1 MRMRDANRQP
11 HNDTRGTDDKRQT
24 IMVKTS
30 TTLSAKLVTAHARD
44 LHIAPRKMR
53 LVTNLVKNMNAL
65 DALTQLQHANKK
77 AAPMLIKLIQSAVA
91 NAKNNFSLDPQHLY
105 IKSITADMGKVMKRY
120 FPRARGSAF
129 EIKRK
134 MSHINIV
141 LEERK
146 KGKGSKVKAGFLNKP
161 KEEEKVENVDQQK
174 AVHEKPVKEEAKK
187 SQVFKTDEQL
197 KMSKVANKRRL
208 FNRKTGE

>member
-1 MRMRDANRQP
+1 MAKAI
-11 HNDTRGTDDKRQT
+11 T
-24 IMVKTS
+24 KTES
-30 TTLSAKLVTAHARD
+30 PKLVTAHARD

-65 DALTQLQHANKK
+65 DAMVQLQHANKK

-146 KGKGSKVKAGFLNKP
+146 TGKASKVKAGFLNKA
-161 KEEEKVENVDQQK
+161 KDEEKKVENVDQE
-174 AVHEKPVKEEAKK
+174 AATNTKPVKTEVKK

-197 KMSKVANKRRL
+197 KMSKAANKRRL

>member
-1 MRMRDANRQP
+1 MA
-11 HNDTRGTDDKRQT
+11 
-24 IMVKTS
+24 KTS
-30 TTLSAKLVTAHARD
+30 ATTESAKLVKASARH

-53 LVTNLVKNMNAL
+53 LVTGLVNGMNAL
-65 DALTQLQHANKK
+65 DAITQLEHANKK

-91 NAKNNFSLDPQHLY
+91 NAKNNFSLDVNHLF
-105 IKSITADMGKVMKRY
+105 IKSISADQSKVMKRY

-129 EIKRK
+129 EIRRK
-134 MSHINIV
+134 MSHVNII

-146 KGKGSKVKAGFLNKP
+146 AGKASKVKAGFLNKP
-161 KEEEKVENVDQQK
+161 KEEEKPESIDAKIASN
-174 AVHEKPVKEEAKK
+174 EKPTNEEVKK
-187 SQVFKTDEQL
+187 SQVFKTDEQK

>member
-1 MRMRDANRQP
+1 MPKALAN
-11 HNDTRGTDDKRQT
+11 
-24 IMVKTS
+24 KTE
-30 TTLSAKLVTAHARD
+30 SAKLVSAHARD

-65 DALTQLQHANKK
+65 DAMVQLQHANKK
-77 AAPMLIKLIQSAVA
+77 AAPMLIKLIQSAIA

-146 KGKGSKVKAGFLNKP
+146 KGKASKAKAGFLNKV
-161 KEEEKVENVDQQK
+161 KSEEHKVENVDQQK

-187 SQVFKTDEQL
+187 TQVFRTDEQL
-197 KMSKVANKRRL
+197 KMSKAANKRRL

>member
-1 MRMRDANRQP
+1 MTKAQN
-11 HNDTRGTDDKRQT
+11 
-24 IMVKTS
+24 VKTE
-30 TTLSAKLVTAHARD
+30 SARLVTAHARD

-53 LVTNLVKNMNAL
+53 LVTNLVKGMNAL
-65 DALTQLQHANKK
+65 DAITQLQHTEKK
-77 AAPMLIKLIQSAVA
+77 ASPMLIKLIQSAVA
-91 NAKNNFSLDPQHLY
+91 NAKNNFSMDPQHLF

-146 KGKGSKVKAGFLNKP
+146 KGKASKVKAGFLNKV
-161 KEEEKVENVDQQK
+161 KSEEPKVENVDQQAAVSDK
-174 AVHEKPVKEEAKK
+174 APKTEVKK
-187 SQVFKTDEQL
+187 SQVFRTDEQV
-197 KMSKVANKRRL
+197 KMNKAANKRRL

>member
-1 MRMRDANRQP
+1 MTEKLSQP
-11 HNDTRGTDDKRQT
+11 N
-24 IMVKTS
+24 S
-30 TTLSAKLVTAHARD
+30 KLVTAHARD

-65 DALTQLQHANKK
+65 DAIVQLQHTEKK
-77 AAPMLIKLIQSAVA
+77 ASPMLIKLIQSAVA
-91 NAKNNFSLDPQHLY
+91 NAKNNFSLDPQHLF

-146 KGKGSKVKAGFLNKP
+146 KGKASKAKAGFLNRP
-161 KEEEKVENVDQQK
+161 KEEPKVANVDQQK
-174 AVHEKPVKEEAKK
+174 AVNEKPVKEEPKK
-187 SQVFKTDEQL
+187 SQVFRTDEQK
-197 KMSKVANKRRL
+197 KMSNVANKRRL
-208 FNRKTGE
+208 FNRKSGE

>member
-1 MRMRDANRQP
+1 MA
-11 HNDTRGTDDKRQT
+11 
-24 IMVKTS
+24 KTA
-30 TTLSAKLVTAHARD
+30 TTTEKTKLVTATARH

-53 LVTNLVKNMNAL
+53 LVTNLVKGMNAL
-65 DALTQLQHANKK
+65 DAMVQLQHANKK

-91 NAKNNFSLDPQHLY
+91 NAKNNFSLDTDHLF
-105 IKSITADMGKVMKRY
+105 IKSITADQGKVMKRY

-129 EIKRK
+129 TIRRK
-134 MSHINIV
+134 MSHINLV

-146 KGKGSKVKAGFLNKP
+146 QGKASKGKAGFLNKT
-161 KEEEKVENVDQQK
+161 
-174 AVHEKPVKEEAKK
+174 KEEAKPESVDAKEATNQKPEKDQTKK
-187 SQVFKTDEQL
+187 SQVFKTDEQI

>member
-1 MRMRDANRQP
+1 MA
-11 HNDTRGTDDKRQT
+11 
-24 IMVKTS
+24 KTS
-30 TTLSAKLVTAHARD
+30 ATTKSATLVKASARH

-53 LVTNLVKNMNAL
+53 LVTGLVSGMNAL
-65 DALTQLQHANKK
+65 DAITQLEHANKK

-91 NAKNNFSLDPQHLY
+91 NAKNNFSLDVNHLF
-105 IKSITADMGKVMKRY
+105 IKSITEDQGKVMKRY

-134 MSHINIV
+134 MSHVNII

-146 KGKGSKVKAGFLNKP
+146 HGKASTAKATFLSKA
-161 KEEEKVENVDQQK
+161 KEEEKVESVDAK
-174 AVHEKPVKEEAKK
+174 EAAAKKPASEEPKK
-187 SQVFKTDEQL
+187 SQVFKTDEQV
-197 KMSKVANKRRL
+197 KMNKVANKRRL

>member
-1 MRMRDANRQP
+1 MANK
-11 HNDTRGTDDKRQT
+11 T
-24 IMVKTS
+24 VKTES
-30 TTLSAKLVTAHARD
+30 PRLVMASARD

-65 DALTQLQHANKK
+65 DAMVQLQHTEKK
-77 AAPMLIKLIQSAVA
+77 ASPMLIKLIQSAVA
-91 NAKNNFSLDPQHLY
+91 NAKNNFSMDPQHLF
-105 IKSITADMGKVMKRY
+105 IKSISADMGKVMKRY

-129 EIKRK
+129 EIRRK

-146 KGKGSKVKAGFLNKP
+146 KGKASKVKAGFLNKP
-161 KEEEKVENVDQQK
+161 KEDEKKVPNVDQQD
-174 AVHEKPVKEEAKK
+174 AVHEKPVKEEGKK
-187 SQVFKTDEQL
+187 SQVFKTDEQI